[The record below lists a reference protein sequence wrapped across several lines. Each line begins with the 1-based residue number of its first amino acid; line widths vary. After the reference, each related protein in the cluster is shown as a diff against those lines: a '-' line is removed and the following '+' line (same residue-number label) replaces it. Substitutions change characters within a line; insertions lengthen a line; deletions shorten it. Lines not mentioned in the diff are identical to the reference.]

1 MKKVILTNDLKATLE
16 EDRSFFNRSGI
27 ITIGAASNDEVL
39 DLHRAEKADLIVT
52 NLDMPGMSGENLCSL
67 IRNDAALRS
76 VSIIIVCPETA
87 SNLQRC
93 AQCGANAFIT
103 VPVNTAVLLQ
113 EAHQL
118 LHVTQRK
125 TCRMPLKVRLEGKAL
140 GNPFSGSVENIS
152 TAGLLFVTEAAAL
165 FEGDAIHCSFELTGS
180 RRISL
185 SAEVV
190 RTVENPDG
198 PALKK
203 RYGVRFTDI
212 GDADASDI
220 EAFINAKA
228 GQDFPDVYTK

>member
-1 MKKVILTNDLKATLE
+1 MKKVIIAEDLKATLE
-16 EDRSFFNRSGI
+16 RDRSFFNRSGI
-27 ITIGAASNDEVL
+27 ITIGAASNEEIL
-39 DLHRAEKADLIVT
+39 DLHRTEKADLIIT
-52 NLDMPGMSGENLCSL
+52 NLDMTGMSGESLCSV
-67 IRNDAALRS
+67 IRADAALRT
-76 VSIIIVCPETA
+76 VSIIIVCFETA
-87 SNLQRC
+87 ANLQRC
-93 AQCGANAFIT
+93 TQCGANAFIT
-103 VPVNTAVLLQ
+103 SPVNTAVLLQ

-140 GNPFSGSVENIS
+140 GRPFSGSIENIS
-152 TAGLLFVTEAAAL
+152 TAGLLFHTEALL
-165 FEGDAIHCSFELTGS
+165 FEGDAVYCSFELPDS

-190 RTVENPDG
+190 RTVENPDV

-220 EAFINAKA
+220 EAFITAKT
-228 GQDFPDVYTK
+228 GPHLTRC